1 MRARWWLAAVA
12 GVLMASPSWAAPK
25 KIEPRKIAPGLHEG
39 TTYGPKLRVD
49 GSWVAYGVREDRK
62 GQIRSLYY
70 ARSLVED
77 SIFRTVWPNKHP
89 SFKPK
94 EGPNSFSDLV
104 SFEWH
109 PDAVHNAMIVKHK
122 REGNDILIE
131 DMKLRFGGEGDD
143 EQAFFTDDGSR
154 VVATV
159 RSPLGTDL
167 WTSEVRP
174 GARPEQLTWTRD
186 FERWPDWHPT
196 DLLILH
202 EMYDRK
208 QGDLFTF
215 AIEGFEQKPLLQL
228 PDSDEVRP
236 TWASDGERY
245 AYLSNKDQPGSSQYD
260 LFVGRIGAPEEE
272 PHVKVIANVRVSEDS
287 RSYCWDPDG
296 RYLLAIVDDPT
307 RGHPFVVAPAD
318 GSREP
323 AALPIDVVDNIDPSL
338 ARIVPPAPPAP
349 AEGEEAAEAPDPGPA
364 MMRLGW
370 VAPDPDRKRG
380 DASWRVVYA
389 AEFEEALLLK
399 LAGVK

>member
-1 MRARWWLAAVA
+1 MRLRWLPALIA

-25 KIEPRKIAPGLHEG
+25 KIEARKIAPGLHEG

-49 GSWVAYGVREDRK
+49 GSWVAYGVREERK
-62 GQIRSLYY
+62 GQIRSLYF

-196 DLLILH
+196 DLVVLH

-260 LFVGRIGAPEEE
+260 LFVGRIGSED

-307 RGHPFVVAPAD
+307 SGHPFVVAPAD
-318 GSREP
+318 GSKEP
-323 AALPIDVVDNIDPSL
+323 APLPIDVVDNIDPSL
-338 ARIVPPAPPAP
+338 ARIAPPAP
-349 AEGEEAAEAPDPGPA
+349 EPVDGEAEEAEAPDPGPT
-364 MMRLGW
+364 MMRLAW
-370 VAPDPDRKRG
+370 VAPDPERKRG
-380 DASWRVVYA
+380 DAAWRVVYS
-389 AEFEEALLLK
+389 AEFEESLLLK